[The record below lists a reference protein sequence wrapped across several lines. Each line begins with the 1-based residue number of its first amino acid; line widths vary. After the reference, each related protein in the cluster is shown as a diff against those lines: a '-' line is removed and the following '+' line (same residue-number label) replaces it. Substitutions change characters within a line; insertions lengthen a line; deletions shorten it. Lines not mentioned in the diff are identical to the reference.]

1 MMATIFSTDMSDEM
15 QENIVEGVAHFLD
28 NKGDDHLT
36 NADMRLI
43 RDALASGYGSS
54 WTCIANSTDTKTKKH
69 IALLKGN
76 YIYFILSTYSFIIFN
91 E

>member
-28 NKGDDHLT
+28 KKGDDHLT

-54 WTCIANSTDTKTKKH
+54 
-69 IALLKGN
+69 
-76 YIYFILSTYSFIIFN
+76 
-91 E
+91 